1 MSVGGASDREFI
13 REAWFASQV
22 TRLCAMAVKFFH
34 ENPAPGKEESKPS
47 AEQANEPGKR
57 VESFLLSA

>member
-1 MSVGGASDREFI
+1 
-13 REAWFASQV
+13 
-22 TRLCAMAVKFFH
+22 MAAKCFH